1 VLLASLLLFA
11 LTRAEIIDRFNAAPV
26 TRLSGLVQVH
36 GNCPADMRRE
46 FQLPIASFATGVCR
60 KLYEVEKMQPV
71 KFAEPGIIIRI
82 GDVRE
87 KLTNVV
93 VSVNRREGGG
103 GFTRIRIPSPSG
115 ADLDLFRT
123 EIVKAF
129 HWAVKNE
136 RIDAEEA
143 LRRMRLADPQT
154 KAAGIAADIASWRE
168 GRYREG
174 MDDEAY
180 LKMLRTVHTPGTAS
194 RQDVLTFASRLF
206 LYPADYA
213 HPFCGLYTSLP
224 FREAALMAAKDPAI
238 RFAAYMKTGEIAL
251 YGGGRGLKMD
261 SASLAYQN
269 FLRELA
275 RYKLPQEEL
284 LKLLDDAE
292 SKLKGVIDEN

>member
-1 VLLASLLLFA
+1 MLLASLLLFA

-60 KLYEVEKMQPV
+60 KLYEVEQMYPV

-93 VSVNRREGGG
+93 VSVNRREGGE

-129 HWAVKNE
+129 YWAVKNE
-136 RIDAEEA
+136 RIAVAAVVEGTVYSADSSGGCTCSLDNLAVYLA
-143 LRRMRLADPQT
+143 IDQHRSNFDTLR
-154 KAAGIAADIASWRE
+154 KS
-168 GRYREG
+168 
-174 MDDEAY
+174 
-180 LKMLRTVHTPGTAS
+180 
-194 RQDVLTFASRLF
+194 F
-206 LYPADYA
+206 
-213 HPFCGLYTSLP
+213 
-224 FREAALMAAKDPAI
+224 
-238 RFAAYMKTGEIAL
+238 
-251 YGGGRGLKMD
+251 
-261 SASLAYQN
+261 
-269 FLRELA
+269 
-275 RYKLPQEEL
+275 
-284 LKLLDDAE
+284 KLLNGTKVIKKILAFFVVF
-292 SKLKGVIDEN
+292 KL